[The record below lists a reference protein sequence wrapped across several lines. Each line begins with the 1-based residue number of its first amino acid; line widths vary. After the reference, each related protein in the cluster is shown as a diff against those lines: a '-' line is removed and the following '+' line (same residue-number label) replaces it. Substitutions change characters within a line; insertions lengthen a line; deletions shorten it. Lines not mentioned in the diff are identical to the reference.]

1 MMVAE
6 TQKNDGVLS
15 LINVYITTEMQSAL
29 ETPLVLPEGV
39 TMAAALGLPVTAV
52 QWMKAGGHVDAVVSD
67 DHRDAGMTML
77 MLAGGHGHLGLVD
90 LLIELGKPSVDFR
103 SPARETAIL
112 LAAAHGHPDIV
123 QRLCHA
129 GSKQVLQAM
138 VQAET
143 RGKTEVMS
151 VLSTHIKTV
160 HASLWSGAGETL
172 PTAIATAAAYG
183 QEASVLAW
191 IEGGGCVDA
200 TYSYKHEGWIEGG
213 GCVDATYK
221 HEGSVQDRTMLHFA
235 CEHNQAAIVNLLI
248 KHDADTNLQDSDGVS
263 PLIESAWR
271 GHASIVS
278 RL

>member
-6 TQKNDGVLS
+6 KQKNDGVLS

-112 LAAAHGHPDIV
+112 LAAAQGHSDIV

-172 PTAIATAAAYG
+172 PAAIATAAAYG
-183 QEASVLAW
+183 QEASVRAW

-200 TYSYKHEGWIEGG
+200 TYS
-213 GCVDATYK
+213 YK

-235 CEHNQAAIVNLLI
+235 CEHNQAAIVSLLI
-248 KHDADTNLQDSDGVS
+248 KHGADTNLQDSDGVS